1 MQILDSNNKPI
12 LEDIKQDELKIPWK
26 PKKEYKQR
34 KKVYE
39 KDIYVEIQKNV
50 WMNTRTGGV
59 KWNL

>member
-1 MQILDSNNKPI
+1 MILDSNNKPI
-12 LEDIKQDELKIPWK
+12 SKEIYQEEIKIPWK
-26 PKKEYKQR
+26 PKKEYKQKR
-34 KKVYE
+34 KVHE